1 MKIAAYCRVS
11 TDKEDQLNSLETQ
24 KKFFSEYAEKN
35 GHELIGL
42 YADEGISGTK
52 TKNRKAF
59 LRLMKDAQ
67 THCFDM
73 LVVKDISRFARNTVD
88 LLQNV
93 RTLKSLGIETLFLT
107 ANMTVLGQSE
117 FVLTVFGALAQE
129 ESANISKRVKFGK
142 RENAKRGRV
151 PNFVYGY
158 DKTKG
163 DYFHL
168 TINEREAEIV
178 RQIFT
183 WYIRDGH
190 GAAKIASMLNERG
203 ERTKRGCGFSQNAVC
218 RILTNEIY
226 IGKIINGKEEVADFL
241 TGVRTSKD
249 SGDWLVTDRPELRI
263 ISDEEF
269 EQAANT
275 METRKRTANVTG
287 GGPQGGRSSRYLF
300 STLIRCQDCGWS
312 YRRMVRKYKNTY
324 IKWVCSGRNGRGADS
339 CPNAVVLDERELV
352 QKIDE
357 FVQELIG
364 DEKSLEKKI
373 KRYFIK
379 EMQSRGGGEMHRG
392 ELEGKLQKYRNA
404 RMKYMEMYAE
414 GLIEREEMKEALLD
428 LKRKAEAVEGEL
440 NLVKESLREGGA
452 EDVFRKCYENA
463 EWMVTVG
470 DMSNAMLKRMID
482 RIEVDHEGNVDIY
495 FRDISECGVRGGI

>member
-11 TDKEDQLNSLETQ
+11 TEKEDQLNSLETQ
-24 KKFFSEYAEKN
+24 KTFFSEYARKN

-59 LRLMKDAQ
+59 LRLMEDAR

-168 TINEREAEIV
+168 TINEREAAIV
-178 RQIFT
+178 RQIFN
-183 WYIRDGH
+183 WYVREGY

-241 TGVRTSKD
+241 TGVRTAKD
-249 SGDWLVTDRPELRI
+249 SDDWLVAERPELRI
-263 ISDEEF
+263 VSDEEF
-269 EQAANT
+269 EQAGT
-275 METRKRTANVTG
+275 IMETRKRAANVTG
-287 GGPQGGRSSRYLF
+287 CGSRGGRSSRYLF
-300 STLIRCQDCGWS
+300 STLIRCRDCGWS

-324 IKWVCSGRNGRGADS
+324 IKWVCSGHNGRGADS
-339 CPNAVVLDERELV
+339 CPNAVVLDESELV
-352 QKIDE
+352 QTIDE

-364 DEKSLEKKI
+364 DEKNLEKKI
-373 KRYFIK
+373 KRSFIK
-379 EMQSRGGGEMHRG
+379 TMQLRGGDEMYRA
-392 ELEGKLQKYRNA
+392 ELEAKWQKNKHA
-404 RMKYMEMYAE
+404 RKKYMEMYAE
-414 GLIEREEMKEALLD
+414 GLIEREEMKEELLD
-428 LKRKAEAVEGEL
+428 LKKKAEAIEGEL
-440 NLVKESLREGGA
+440 NVVKERLKGDGA
-452 EDVFRKCYENA
+452 EAVFRKFFDNA
-463 EWMVTVG
+463 MGLSSVG
-470 DMSNAMLKRMID
+470 DMPNAMLKRMID
-482 RIEVDHEGNVDIY
+482 RIEVDHEGNIDIY
-495 FRDISECGVRGGI
+495 FRKIPECGESE

>member
-24 KKFFSEYAEKN
+24 KTFFSEYARKN
-35 GHELIGL
+35 GHELVGL

-59 LRLMKDAQ
+59 LRLMEDAQ
-67 THCFDM
+67 AHCFDM

-142 RENAKRGRV
+142 RENAKKGRV

-163 DYFHL
+163 DYFNL
-168 TINEREAEIV
+168 TINEREAEVV
-178 RQIFT
+178 RQIFS
-183 WYIRDGH
+183 WYIEEGC
-190 GAAKIASMLNERG
+190 GAARIASRLNERG

-226 IGKIINGKEEVADFL
+226 IGRIVNGKEEVADFL
-241 TGVRTSKD
+241 TGVRSAKD
-249 SGDWLVTDRPELRI
+249 SADWLVTDRPGLRI
-263 ISDEEF
+263 VSDEEF
-269 EQAANT
+269 EQAAKI
-275 METRKRTANVTG
+275 METRKRAANVAK
-287 GGPQGGRSSRYLF
+287 GGRSSRYLF
-300 STLIRCQDCGWS
+300 STLIRCRDCGWS
-312 YRRMVRKYKNTY
+312 FRRMVRKYKNTY
-324 IKWVCSGRNGRGADS
+324 IKWVCSGHNGRGAHS

-352 QKIDE
+352 QEIDG
-357 FVQELIG
+357 FLRGMIK
-364 DEKSLEKKI
+364 DEKSLERKI
-373 KRYFIK
+373 KRSFIK
-379 EMQSRGGGEMHRG
+379 ALQSCGGGETYRS
-392 ELEGKLQKYRNA
+392 ELEAKLQKYRNA
-404 RMKYMEMYAE
+404 RKKYMEMYSE
-414 GLIEREEMKEALLD
+414 DLIDLEEMKEVLLD
-428 LKRKAEAVEGEL
+428 LKKKTEAAEGEL
-440 NLVKESLREGGA
+440 NVVTESLKGDGA
-452 EDVFRKCYENA
+452 EAVFSKHFDSA
-463 EWMVTVG
+463 KGLASVG
-470 DMSNAMLKRMID
+470 DMPNAMLKRMID
-482 RIEVDHEGNVDIY
+482 RIEVDHEGNIDIY
-495 FRDISECGVRGGI
+495 FRKIPECGVK